1 MNILLVENDINT
13 LSDLNTI
20 LENLDHHVVGTISS
34 GVDAI
39 SKARKLKVDLILIS
53 LELKGE
59 LSGVETAKQILSSY
73 NIPVIFLTVFIKNC
87 LNKSL
92 QLPDD
97 AIVVSKPIKRDHLE
111 YAIVRALKMRINL

>member
-13 LSDLNTI
+13 LRNLNTI
-20 LENLDHHVVGTISS
+20 LENLDHHVVGTVSS

>member
-13 LSDLNTI
+13 LRNLNTI
-20 LENLDHHVVGTISS
+20 LENLDHHVVGTVSS

-39 SKARKLKVDLILIS
+39 SKARNLKVDLILIS

-92 QLPDD
+92 PLPDD

>member
-1 MNILLVENDINT
+1 MNILLVEDDINT

-20 LENLDHHVVGTISS
+20 LENLQYHVVGNVSS

-39 SKARKLKVDLILIS
+39 SKSGKLNVDLILIS

-59 LSGVETAKQILSSY
+59 LSGVETAKKIVSSF

-111 YAIVRALKMRINL
+111 YAIVRALNTE

>member
-13 LSDLNTI
+13 LRNLNTI
-20 LENLDHHVVGTISS
+20 LENLDHHVVGTVSS

-39 SKARKLKVDLILIS
+39 SKARNLKVDLILIS

-59 LSGVETAKQILSSY
+59 LSGVETAKQILSSF

-87 LNKSL
+87 LSKSL

>member
-1 MNILLVENDINT
+1 MNILLVEDDINT

-20 LENLDHHVVGTISS
+20 LGNLQYHIVGTASR
-34 GVDAI
+34 GDEAI
-39 SKARKLKVDLILIS
+39 YKANKLKADLILIS

-59 LSGVETAKQILSSY
+59 LSGVETSKQIISNY

-111 YAIVRALKMRINL
+111 YAISRVFNKQ

>member
-13 LSDLNTI
+13 LRNLNTI
-20 LENLDHHVVGTISS
+20 LENLDHHVVGTVSS

-39 SKARKLKVDLILIS
+39 SKARNLKVDLILIS

-59 LSGVETAKQILSSY
+59 LSGVETAKQILSSF

>member
-13 LSDLNTI
+13 LRNLNTI
-20 LENLDHHVVGTISS
+20 LENLDHHVVGTVSS

-39 SKARKLKVDLILIS
+39 SKARNLKVDLILIS

-111 YAIVRALKMRINL
+111 LLLLGLLK

>member
-13 LSDLNTI
+13 LRNLNTI
-20 LENLDHHVVGTISS
+20 LENLDHHVVGTVSS

-59 LSGVETAKQILSSY
+59 LSGVETAKQILSSF

>member
-1 MNILLVENDINT
+1 MNILLVEDDINT

-20 LENLDHHVVGTISS
+20 LENLQYRVVGTASR
-34 GVDAI
+34 GDEAI
-39 SKARKLKVDLILIS
+39 SKVSELKADFILIS

-59 LSGVETAKQILSSY
+59 LSGVETAKQIMSNY

-97 AIVVSKPIKRDHLE
+97 AIVVSKPIKKDHLK
-111 YAIVRALKMRINL
+111 YAISRALK

>member
-13 LSDLNTI
+13 LRNLNTI
-20 LENLDHHVVGTISS
+20 LENLDHHVVGTVSS

-39 SKARKLKVDLILIS
+39 SKARNLKVDLILIS